1 MTISLK
7 ITDSIKTIEKNINSA
22 IAEYINQT
30 LSNNSNN
37 IIRDIKLYIPS
48 WIKNQPEII
57 SLLSNDTQSLA
68 GYFGIPS
75 ERSSIVEMIV
85 SSVTESL
92 LFKFVKYK
100 DSLSR
105 GGFEVYIQPDNF
117 LNLLSLP
124 QGHTVYSGG
133 DLHWLDWLLL
143 RGDEIIISNYH
154 YNPAKGFGRSSLGNM
169 VGGDVFRVPPQ
180 YSGTSSDNFVTRAL
194 IGDQQ
199 DKIITSIFQKYLG

>member
-37 IIRDIKLYIPS
+37 IIKDIKVYVPS
-48 WIKNQPEII
+48 WIKSQPEII

-68 GYFGIPS
+68 GYFGIPI
-75 ERSSIVEMIV
+75 ERGSIVEMIV
-85 SSVTESL
+85 SSVTDSL
-92 LFKFVKYK
+92 SFKFVKYK
-100 DSLSR
+100 DSLAR

-124 QGHTVYSGG
+124 QGHTIYKGG

-143 RGDEIIISNYH
+143 RGDEIIISNYY
-154 YNPAKGFGRSSLGNM
+154 YNPAKGFGRSGLGNM
-169 VGGDVFRVPPQ
+169 VSGDVFRVPPQ

-199 DKIITSIFQKYLG
+199 DKIITSIFKKYLG